1 MREWP
6 LIIATLSS
14 SLLFALNFSAWNY
27 SVTVAP
33 EAYITI
39 LVLTGFIFVFHY
51 WSSSKLHDLI
61 LNLRSSSH
69 AREILSFT
77 LFSISSSLAILTG
90 LDIFWIL
97 SFISGIVMLVA
108 IDAVY
113 ANSDKSYTIR
123 YHNGQVF
130 LTGLLLAS
138 FMISEPLPF
147 IFIGFI
153 KTLYL
158 LIFKIF
164 RHGRKL
170 QKIFS
175 LIYIIYLAFVSY
187 SLFNSISDIHF
198 VKILTLLLIF
208 ELGMRIIFYSDVNP
222 AKTNFKFSDEKNK
235 NK

>member
-6 LIIATLSS
+6 LIIATLST
-14 SLLFALNFSAWNY
+14 SLLFALSFSAWNY

-33 EAYITI
+33 AAYITI
-39 LVLTGFIFVFHY
+39 LVLTGFIFVFHH

-61 LNLRSSSH
+61 LNFRSSPH
-69 AREILSFT
+69 ARETLSFT
-77 LFSISSSLAILTG
+77 LFSIFSSMAILTG
-90 LDIFWIL
+90 LEIFWIL

-108 IDAVY
+108 IDTVY

-158 LIFKIF
+158 FVFKIF
-164 RHGRKL
+164 RHSKII

-175 LIYIIYLAFVSY
+175 LIYIIYLVFVSY
-187 SLFNSISDIHF
+187 SLFNPISDIHF

-208 ELGMRIIFYSDVNP
+208 ELGMRIIFYSDFAISSN
-222 AKTNFKFSDEKNK
+222 NFKFSDDKNRK
-235 NK
+235 

>member
-6 LIIATLSS
+6 LIISTLSS
-14 SLLFALNFSAWNY
+14 SLLFALSFSAWNY
-27 SVTVAP
+27 SVTVTPA
-33 EAYITI
+33 AYITI
-39 LVLTGFIFVFHY
+39 LVITGFILFFNF

-61 LNLRSSSH
+61 LNFRSSSR
-69 AREILSFT
+69 AREIVSFA
-77 LFSISSSLAILTG
+77 LFSIFSSLAILTAFE
-90 LDIFWIL
+90 IFWIL

-108 IDAVY
+108 IDTVY
-113 ANSDKSYTIR
+113 ANSGKNYTIR

-147 IFIGFI
+147 IFISFI

-158 LIFKIF
+158 LVYKIF
-164 RHGRKL
+164 RHGRRS

-175 LIYIIYLAFVSY
+175 LIYILYLVFISY

-208 ELGMRIIFYSDVNP
+208 ELGMRFIFYSDINK
-222 AKTNFKFSDEKNK
+222 AKNNL
-235 NK
+235 

>member
-6 LIIATLSS
+6 IIIATLST
-14 SLLFALNFSAWNY
+14 SLLFALSFSAWHY

-33 EAYITI
+33 AAYITI

-61 LNLRSSSH
+61 LNFRSSPH
-69 AREILSFT
+69 ARETLSFA
-77 LFSISSSLAILTG
+77 LFSIFSSIAILTG
-90 LDIFWIL
+90 LEIFWIL

-108 IDAVY
+108 IDTVY
-113 ANSDKSYTIR
+113 ANSDKSRTIR

-158 LIFKIF
+158 FVFKIF
-164 RHGRKL
+164 RHSRIL
-170 QKIFS
+170 QKIYS
-175 LIYIIYLAFVSY
+175 LIYIIYLVFVSY
-187 SLFNSISDIHF
+187 SLFNPISDIHF

-208 ELGMRIIFYSDVNP
+208 ELGMRIIFYSDFAISSN
-222 AKTNFKFSDEKNK
+222 NFKFSDDKNRK
-235 NK
+235 